1 MAPAPV
7 SAAMLR
13 ALRLSYCRRLRA
25 NSSAPS
31 PSAEG
36 LEIELI
42 QGEKQG
48 GIRKHGLGREV
59 SLDMHEAYSQKGI
72 NA

>member
-1 MAPAPV
+1 MGATWLINQWLV
-7 SAAMLR
+7 HIL
-13 ALRLSYCRRLRA
+13 LCRKDRTF
-25 NSSAPS
+25 SSS
-31 PSAEG
+31 EG
-36 LEIELI
+36 LEFELI